1 MMAHHRRTPWYTVA
15 VGQAEVAVKQVRM
28 QSLPMRGAVVGV
40 VAQVTTA
47 EETLP
52 LVLLALVEAVV
63 ALLGSRSMV
72 SEGLADQAQVAGV
85 SSYHHFDR
93 PNLKCLAYRRIR
105 SMPLSTW

>member
-1 MMAHHRRTPWYTVA
+1 MMAHHHRTPWYTVA
-15 VGQAEVAVKQVRM
+15 VGQAEVAAKQVRM
-28 QSLPMRGAVVGV
+28 QSLPMRGAMVGV
-40 VAQVTTA
+40 VAQVTMA
-47 EETLP
+47 EVTLP

-85 SSYHHFDR
+85 SSYHRFDR